1 MLVFLGKVC
10 LSLLL
15 ILGAVEAIRMVLRA
29 LLHTK
34 KVGKIC
40 YLISFRGHDE
50 EAELAL
56 RSAAQKLRWLG
67 GREEKEILCLDCGMD
82 GETREVC
89 ERMAEQYGII
99 EIRELVKKE
108 EVRFANP

>member
-1 MLVFLGKVC
+1 MLVLLEKLC

-15 ILGAVEAIRMVLRA
+15 ILGAVEAIRMLLRA
-29 LLHTK
+29 LLRTK
-34 KVGKIC
+34 RAGKI
-40 YLISFRGHDE
+40 YLLLTFRGHGG

-56 RSAAQKLRWLG
+56 RDAVQKLKWLG
-67 GREEKEILCLDCGMD
+67 GREEKQILCLDCGMD
-82 GETREVC
+82 EETREVC

-99 EIRELVKKE
+99 EIRDAAKNG